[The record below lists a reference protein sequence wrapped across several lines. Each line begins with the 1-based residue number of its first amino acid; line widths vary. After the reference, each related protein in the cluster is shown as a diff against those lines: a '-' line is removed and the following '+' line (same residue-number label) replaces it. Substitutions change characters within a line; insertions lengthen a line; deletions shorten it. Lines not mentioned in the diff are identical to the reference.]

1 MIGFAGTLPRG
12 LVRLRTLSRRA
23 SIINPSAAIAVSINV
38 AQRAFS
44 GPSQDDSLSSVSRF
58 LREKDATS
66 SYRDAVFRPMTQAQD
81 KHLTGATLLDFVKA
95 CNAAGIDIDHTQ
107 QRVGHFMKT
116 RDPSVLQSRRAL
128 VFVLQAWK
136 DLAADKPEV
145 ASKEAEHLLY
155 DMLRLY
161 LEGKHPNVKPCR
173 DCFALVLAIHT
184 TSGNVT
190 AADRVLQDMLH
201 LYQTS
206 QDDDFRPDRQC
217 FSWVLLSLFD
227 QKPTRNTVY
236 IADNILSQ
244 LMDLAIAT
252 NDPSLRP
259 PDSVLQHTFTLWAL
273 SRSEDAGLRA
283 EALLCRMLELPGRND
298 ALPPLK
304 VFELVMQSWAIS
316 SSPKAAA
323 RIQRI
328 RSMVQEHFQD
338 SNALNP
344 TFGLL
349 EELQAVSRSCSENP
363 WEGFPNFE
371 DCFRRFQQ
379 HFRDPNLVS
388 KLQII
393 LAYKAKIVAYSSHRD
408 PLKGARECQEALE
421 ELLLLR
427 KQKLIDYDPDWK
439 IYSQVAYAWSRIGHV
454 EQVKNLMERMK
465 KGSQDALDISMYN
478 HLLMALSRSGDPTAG
493 QQAEK
498 VFLDLQRQGQHSRP
512 NIHTY
517 GNLMAC
523 LSKSTDPKT
532 ASRAAQYFQKL
543 KELYEITGD
552 DELRPD
558 ARIYTTAIRSLVNAR
573 NHDALERAQA
583 LIDEMNALAHDGHEA
598 LRPNVITY
606 TTFLKVIRVAKV
618 PNKAQRAEEV
628 LAQMKQNGVEP
639 DSYIMKEI
647 NKLREVGS
655 LTSTRVRGI

>member
-1 MIGFAGTLPRG
+1 MIGFGGTLPRG
-12 LVRLRTLSRRA
+12 LVRLRTLARRA
-23 SIINPSAAIAVSINV
+23 SIIQSSSAVAVSIHV
-38 AQRAFS
+38 AQRCFS
-44 GPSQDDSLSSVSRF
+44 GPSPDDPLPSVSCF
-58 LREKDATS
+58 LRDQDATS
-66 SYRDAVFRPMTQAQD
+66 NGSHQDTMVRPMTQAQD

-95 CNAAGIDIDHTQ
+95 CNAAGIDLDHTQ
-107 QRVGHFMKT
+107 QRVGHFMQT

-128 VFVLQAWK
+128 LFVLQAWK
-136 DLAADKPEV
+136 DLAAEKPET
-145 ASKEAEHLLY
+145 ASKEAEQVLY
-155 DMLRLY
+155 EMLRLY
-161 LEGKHPNVKPCR
+161 LEEKNQHVKPCR

-206 QDDDFRPDRQC
+206 QDEDLRPDRQC
-217 FSWVLLSLFD
+217 FSWVLLSLFN

-244 LMDLAIAT
+244 MMDLAIAT

-259 PDSVLQHTFTLWAL
+259 PDSVLQHTFALWAL
-273 SRSEDAGLRA
+273 TRSEDAGLRA

-304 VFELVMQSWAIS
+304 VLEFVMQSWALS

-328 RSMVQEHFQD
+328 RSLIQEHYRD

-344 TFGLL
+344 SFGWL
-349 EELQAVSRSCSENP
+349 EELQAHSRSCSETP
-363 WEGFPNFE
+363 WEGFRNFE
-371 DCFRRFQQ
+371 ECFQRFQQ

-388 KLQII
+388 TLQII

-408 PLKGARECQEALE
+408 PLKGARECQKALE

-427 KQKLIDYDPDWK
+427 KHKLIDRDPDSK
-439 IYSQVAYAWSRIGHV
+439 IYGQVAYAWARIGNV
-454 EQVKNLMERMK
+454 QRVKDLMERMK
-465 KGSQDALDISMYN
+465 KGPQDTLDISMHN

-498 VFLDLQRQGQHSRP
+498 VFADLQKGGHHSKP

-517 GNLMAC
+517 GSLMAC

-532 ASRAAQYFQKL
+532 ASRAAQYLQKL

-573 NHDALERAQA
+573 NHDAVDRAQA
-583 LIDEMNALAHDGHEA
+583 LIDEMNALAHDGDEA
-598 LRPNVITY
+598 IRPDVITY
-606 TTFLKVIRVAKV
+606 TTLLKVIRVAKV

-639 DSYIMKEI
+639 DSYTMKEL
-647 NKLREVGS
+647 NKLREAG
-655 LTSTRVRGI
+655 G